1 MIKKSLSVGVF
12 VWLIASTTK
21 AEIFDVKNIPD
32 YEKFSLRFIYKGI
45 ELSSPPQKPFVMRYI
60 AAESSVDAVYI
71 TKMVGEGT
79 GRHPEVEIKGK
90 AFNGYR
96 ISHLYRYRPGNKL
109 ILDTYEKNIFSPAGK
124 KIRSEYYDF
133 SESSPPLPK
142 NLTHPYT
149 LPLALRGMDFTIGR
163 EETFY
168 VWFNP
173 TMVFAVN
180 LKLKCEEEITVPAG
194 KFKCYRL
201 EIGPDLV
208 DFVGPVVGRALKPF
222 IASYIAWLDAKPPH
236 RIVRY
241 QGPFGMVNIAGPS
254 EIYELVKVG
263 E

>member
-1 MIKKSLSVGVF
+1 MKKSLWVAGLLLLLVSQ
-12 VWLIASTTK
+12 AH

-32 YEKFSLRFIYKGI
+32 YEKFSLRFIYKGV
-45 ELSSPPQKPFVMRYI
+45 ELASPPQKPFVMRYI

-71 TKMVGEGT
+71 TRMVGEGAE
-79 GRHPEVEIKGK
+79 RHLEVEIKGK

-96 ISHLYRYRPGNKL
+96 ITHFYRYRPGSKL
-109 ILDTYEKNIFSPAGK
+109 ILGSYEKNVFSPSGK
-124 KIRSEYYDF
+124 KIRSEFYDF
-133 SESSPPLPK
+133 SESSPPLPN

-149 LPLALRGMDFTIGR
+149 FPLALRGMTFTIGR

-168 VWFNP
+168 IWFNP
-173 TMVFAVN
+173 TTVFAAV
-180 LKLKCEEEITVPAG
+180 LKVKGEEEITVPAG
-194 KFKCYRL
+194 KFKCYRI

-222 IASYIAWLDAKPPH
+222 IASYIAWLDTKPPH

-263 E
+263 G